1 MAHTKIL
8 IVTDKKSIAENV
20 ESRLKELG
28 YTVCAVV
35 PTGAQAV
42 EKAAEMQPDIVLID
56 IELEGAIHGIEAAE
70 RICNSLDIPT
80 IYLADYRIEVFSKKE
95 DLLKRAEITSP
106 FEYIP
111 QPYGKRKLYLNIES
125 ALYQHR
131 MEENTQHL
139 TKILNGISD
148 AAIATDNKGFLTFMN
163 PVAETLTGWEMEE
176 VSGKH
181 VTDIFTIY
189 VRNRGKSTKNTSLI
203 EAFQKGSVTNGE
215 LSSASEVDYNTYLIA
230 KSGREIPI
238 DYNITSIED
247 AKDKSAGM
255 VITFHDISKYKRMED
270 QLNQSIGKLR
280 SRTQLMKTV
289 FNSMNEGIV
298 VVDLRG
304 RVLFVNPSIQQML
317 GTEPPGPFASRW
329 AKQYGVFYPDKETRI
344 PFDQILTHIS
354 RGEEIRDE
362 EFFVRNEE
370 QPEGIHIKASA
381 IPLFGENQEV
391 VAYVCILRNLLTTEL
406 EKPHSF
412 GDILAKSEN
421 MQQMFAL
428 MQRAVESDI
437 TVLISGESGTG
448 KELVARA
455 IHANSPRKEGPFI
468 TVNCAAIP
476 EPLIESELFGHER
489 GAFTGATTKRI
500 GKFQHANQG
509 TIFFDEIGNMKWDLQ
524 AKLLRVLQE
533 RQIQRVGGTANI
545 PVDIRVLTATN
556 QNLEAAVEAGTFRT
570 DLFYRIAAFPILVP
584 PLRDRR
590 EDIPLLANHFL
601 KKFAQSTMRSI
612 EAISTDALRLLM
624 QHDFPGNVRELENI
638 IERAVLLETT
648 ELLQMSNLP
657 PQILSMGSSQPIL
670 SFPDSTEILPFEEVE
685 RQTLAHALKVMD
697 NNVAKTAQ
705 ALKMARSTLYRK
717 LKLYQLPGSD

>member
-8 IVTDKKSIAENV
+8 IVADKKSVAENV
-20 ESRLKELG
+20 ESRLKELE

-42 EKAAEMQPDIVLID
+42 EKAAEMRPDVVLID
-56 IELEGAIHGIEAAE
+56 IELEGEINGIEAAK

-95 DLLKRAEITSP
+95 DLLKRAEITNP

-111 QPYGKRKLYLNIES
+111 QPYGKRKLYLSIES
-125 ALYQHR
+125 TVYQHR
-131 MEENTQHL
+131 MEENKQHL

-148 AAIATDNKGFLTFMN
+148 AAIATDNKGSITFMN
-163 PVAETLTGWEMEE
+163 PVAELLTGWEMEE
-176 VSGKH
+176 VSGKNA
-181 VTDIFTIY
+181 TDILNIY
-189 VRNRGKSTKNTSLI
+189 VGNGGQLTKNTFLI
-203 EAFQKGSVTNGE
+203 EALQKGSVTSEG
-215 LSSASEVDYNTYLIA
+215 LSSASEVNYNTYLIA
-230 KSGREIPI
+230 KSGREILI
-238 DYNITSIED
+238 DYNITPI
-247 AKDKSAGM
+247 KDEKENFSGI
-255 VITFHDISKYKRMED
+255 VITFHDISKYKGMED
-270 QLNQSIGKLR
+270 QLNQTISKLR
-280 SRTQLMKTV
+280 HRTQLMKTV

-304 RVLFVNPSIQQML
+304 RVLFANPSIQQML

-329 AKQYGVFYPDKETRI
+329 AKQYGVFYPDKKTRI
-344 PFDQILTHIS
+344 PFDQILMHIS

-362 EFFVRNEE
+362 EFFVRNEA

-391 VAYVCILRNLLTTEL
+391 VAYVCILRNLLTAEL
-406 EKPHSF
+406 EMPHSF
-412 GDILAKSEN
+412 GDIVAKSQN

-428 MQRAVESDI
+428 GQRAAESDI

-455 IHANSPRKEGPFI
+455 IHANSSRKAGPFV

-476 EPLIESELFGHER
+476 ETLIESELFGHEQ
-489 GAFTGATTKRI
+489 GAFTGATTKRL
-500 GKFQHANQG
+500 GKFEHANQG
-509 TIFFDEIGNMKWDLQ
+509 TIFFDEIGDMKWDLQ

-545 PVDIRVLTATN
+545 PIDIRVLTATN

-601 KKFAQSTMRSI
+601 KKIAESTMKSI

-624 QHDFPGNVRELENI
+624 QYDFPGNVVNWKI
-638 IERAVLLETT
+638 SMA
-648 ELLQMSNLP
+648 NL
-657 PQILSMGSSQPIL
+657 
-670 SFPDSTEILPFEEVE
+670 F
-685 RQTLAHALKVMD
+685 
-697 NNVAKTAQ
+697 
-705 ALKMARSTLYRK
+705 
-717 LKLYQLPGSD
+717 